1 MACRHISTR
10 LPKNE
15 RNPIT
20 SLAEFID
27 KYHHIGDFMT
37 ISSRA
42 STLSTPTGLN
52 LEELKQALFENIRLR
67 LGGDIIDL
75 ELDPQHY
82 EAAFN
87 YAIRLYRQRAQNAT
101 VESYTLMTVIQNV
114 DTYTLPE
121 EFINVRSLFRRTV
134 GLETGP
140 SSTSFDPFSSA
151 ILNTYLLNYNYTGG
165 MATYDFYAGYV
176 ELAAR
181 MFGGYVSYTFNPV
194 TKVLRVVRDFKG
206 TGERILIWADV
217 QRPIAELL
225 QDPGAG
231 VWIGDFT
238 LAVLK
243 GIIGEAREK
252 FATIA
257 GPSGGSSLNGT
268 AMKSESREAQEKL
281 LEDLRRYQDYSQP
294 LTWIQG

>member
-1 MACRHISTR
+1 MSIG
-10 LPKNE
+10 
-15 RNPIT
+15 PI
-20 SLAEFID
+20 
-27 KYHHIGDFMT
+27 
-37 ISSRA
+37 A
-42 STLSTPTGLN
+42 SVLSTPSGFTLD
-52 LEELKQALFENIRLR
+52 ELKQALFNNVSLR
-67 LGGDIIDL
+67 LGQGIIDL

-82 EAAFN
+82 EAAYN
-87 YAIRLYRQRAQNAT
+87 YAIKIYRQRAQNAT
-101 VESYTLMTVIQNV
+101 AESYTLMTVIKNI
-114 DTYTLPE
+114 DTYTLPQ
-121 EFINVRSLFRRTV
+121 EFINVRCLFRRTV

-140 SSTSFDPFSSA
+140 SSTAFDPFSSA

-181 MFGGYVSYTFNPV
+181 MFGGYVTYTFDPV

-217 QRPIAELL
+217 QRTEEVLL

-231 VWIGDFT
+231 VWIGDFV

-252 FATIA
+252 FGTIA
-257 GPSGGSSLNGT
+257 GPGGGTTLNGA
-268 AMKSESREAQEKL
+268 AMKAESIAQQTQLIDELK
-281 LEDLRRYQDYSQP
+281 RYVDYSQP
-294 LTWIQG
+294 LTWVQG

>member
-1 MACRHISTR
+1 MATDI
-10 LPKNE
+10 
-15 RNPIT
+15 
-20 SLAEFID
+20 
-27 KYHHIGDFMT
+27 
-37 ISSRA
+37 
-42 STLSTPTGLN
+42 LSTPNGLT
-52 LEELKQALFENIRLR
+52 EEQLKEALFDNLRLR
-67 LGGDIIDL
+67 LGDGIIDL

-87 YAIRLYRQRAQNAT
+87 YAIKIYRQRAQNST
-101 VESYTLMTVIQNV
+101 TESYTLMTVIKNV
-114 DTYTLPE
+114 YEYTLPQ

-140 SSTSFDPFSSA
+140 SSTAFDPFSSA

-181 MFGGYVSYTFNPV
+181 MFGGYVTYTFNPV
-194 TKVLRVVRDFKG
+194 TKLLKVTRDFKG

-217 QRPIAELL
+217 QRPVIELL

-252 FATIA
+252 FASIA
-257 GPSGGSSLNGT
+257 GPGGGTSLNG
-268 AMKSESREAQEKL
+268 AQMKAESKADMERL
-281 LEDLRRYQDYSQP
+281 IEDLRRYQDYSQP

>member
-1 MACRHISTR
+1 
-10 LPKNE
+10 
-15 RNPIT
+15 
-20 SLAEFID
+20 
-27 KYHHIGDFMT
+27 MT
-37 ISSRA
+37 ANILTTPSNL
-42 STLSTPTGLN
+42 TLD
-52 LEELKQALFENIRLR
+52 ELKESLFNNLRLR
-67 LGGDIIDL
+67 LGGDIVDI

-87 YAIRLYRQRAQNAT
+87 YTIKLYRQRAQNAT
-101 VESYTLMTVIQNV
+101 AESYTLMTVIQNI
-114 DTYTLPE
+114 DTYTLPQ

-181 MFGGYVSYTFNPV
+181 MFGGYVNYTFDPV

-206 TGERILIWADV
+206 TGERILVWADV
-217 QRPIAELL
+217 QKPVEVLL

-231 VWIGDFT
+231 VWIGDYV

-252 FATIA
+252 FGTIA
-257 GPSGGSSLNGT
+257 GPGGGTTLNGT
-268 AMKSESREAQEKL
+268 AMKAESKALQETL
-281 LEDLRRYQDYSQP
+281 LNDLRLYQDYSQP

>member
-1 MACRHISTR
+1 MATNS
-10 LPKNE
+10 
-15 RNPIT
+15 
-20 SLAEFID
+20 
-27 KYHHIGDFMT
+27 
-37 ISSRA
+37 
-42 STLSTPTGLN
+42 LSTPTNYN
-52 LEELKQALFENIRLR
+52 LEELKQALFENVRLR

-82 EAAFN
+82 EAAYN
-87 YAIRLYRQRAQNAT
+87 YAIKIYRQRAQNAT
-101 VESYTLMTVIQNV
+101 QESYTLMTVIKNV
-114 DTYTLPE
+114 DTYTLPQ

-140 SSTSFDPFSSA
+140 SSSAFDPFSSA

-181 MFGGYVSYTFNPV
+181 MFGGYVTYTFDPV

-206 TGERILIWADV
+206 TGERILIWADI
-217 QRPIAELL
+217 QRPEEVII

-231 VWIGDFT
+231 VWIGDFI

-252 FATIA
+252 FGSIA
-257 GPSGGSSLNGT
+257 GPGGGTSLNGT
-268 AMKSESREAQEKL
+268 AMKAESVASQERLITELKN
-281 LEDLRRYQDYSQP
+281 YVDYSQP

>member
-1 MACRHISTR
+1 MSAD
-10 LPKNE
+10 P
-15 RNPIT
+15 
-20 SLAEFID
+20 LAV
-27 KYHHIGDFMT
+27 
-37 ISSRA
+37 
-42 STLSTPTGLN
+42 PTNAN
-52 LEELKQALFENIRLR
+52 LQQLKEGIFNNLRLR

-82 EAAFN
+82 EAAYD
-87 YAIRLYRQRAQNAT
+87 YAIKVYRQRAQNAT
-101 VESYTLMTVIQNV
+101 QEGYTLMTIIKNV
-114 DTYTLPE
+114 DTYTLPS
-121 EFINVRSLFRRTV
+121 EFINVRAIFRRTV

-181 MFGGYVSYTFNPV
+181 MFGGFVTYTFNPV
-194 TKVLRVVRDFKG
+194 TKVIKLVRDFKG
-206 TGERILIWADV
+206 TGERVLIWADI
-217 QRPIAELL
+217 QRPEIELL

-231 VWIGDFT
+231 VWIGDFI
-238 LAVLK
+238 LAQLK
-243 GIIGEAREK
+243 MIIGEAREK
-252 FATIA
+252 FNSIA
-257 GPSGGSSLNGT
+257 GPSGGTSLNGA
-268 AMKSESREAQEKL
+268 AMKAEGKADQERL

>member
-1 MACRHISTR
+1 
-10 LPKNE
+10 
-15 RNPIT
+15 
-20 SLAEFID
+20 
-27 KYHHIGDFMT
+27 MT
-37 ISSRA
+37 A
-42 STLSTPTGLN
+42 SILTTPSNLTLD
-52 LEELKQALFENIRLR
+52 ELKEALFNNLRLR

-87 YAIRLYRQRAQNAT
+87 YTIKLYRQRAQNAT
-101 VESYTLMTVIQNV
+101 AESYTLMTVIQNI
-114 DTYTLPE
+114 DTYTLPQ

-181 MFGGYVSYTFNPV
+181 MFGGYVTYTFDPV

-217 QRPIAELL
+217 QRPVEVLL

-252 FATIA
+252 FGSIA
-257 GPSGGSSLNGT
+257 GPGGGSTLNGT
-268 AMKSESREAQEKL
+268 AMKAESKALQEAL
-281 LEDLRRYQDYSQP
+281 LNDLRQYQDYSQP
-294 LTWIQG
+294 LTWVQG